1 MDKERGQQRAATTL
15 GWVSGVILALLIDYA
30 GYVLWG
36 DRYPKGYT
44 TFVLIAVGA
53 FLGMNVADRLGARAI
68 KVLSMAAGI
77 LLAALL
83 LVLFLPVGR

>member
-1 MDKERGQQRAATTL
+1 VDKERGQQRAATVL
-15 GWVSGVILALLIDYA
+15 GFISGVMLALLIDYG
-30 GYVLWG
+30 GYVLWS

-53 FLGMNVADRLGARAI
+53 FLGMNAADRLGARAI
-68 KVLSMAAGI
+68 KVLSMTAGL